1 MTKPEFWAVFSDHP
15 GLYIWIV
22 AVILFLSFCLTR
34 VLRISLFHP
43 ATFYLF
49 FNYQFALIAVVYLSF
64 LGYIEAYLY
73 GYFYFSQLFF
83 WIGFI
88 FFYIV
93 SAFLSR
99 ARVKGEG
106 GFKLSRGFRIAYNYS
121 FYSYLFVSI
130 FSFGMFGVPALADS
144 KWSVYAA
151 IPLAG
156 VIGRVI
162 SALPYFIVVCLSVSY
177 LNFGRL
183 KRFDFFVLF
192 VLILFG
198 ALGGSKVFFLKLFF
212 IAFLVFFNL
221 DRPLL
226 PARNLAS
233 GRVSKKGSILF
244 LGAIACFLLVSIL
257 VYYHQLATRSVSENP
272 FMLIVQRLVMSG
284 DLQIMTLPN
293 SVIERLNYGESL
305 VSIVFYELKGLLAV
319 LGVLIEGRS
328 LGVKTMVEHY
338 PSWEANIGPASTF
351 DVFFYVYFKQIAYLT
366 CFVVGA
372 LVGFLSAFKVRA
384 RNESELILYVI
395 LVCGVY
401 VLIYNPQIWISE
413 TIFNLTFFMLF
424 YLLVKLR
431 VALNG
436 K

>member
-1 MTKPEFWAVFSDHP
+1 MTKPEFWAVFSSYP
-15 GLYIWIV
+15 GQYIWIAALV
-22 AVILFLSFCLTR
+22 LLLSFSVTR
-34 VLRISLFHP
+34 VLRISVFHP

-73 GYFYFSQLFF
+73 RYFYLSQLFF
-83 WIGFI
+83 WIGFFL
-88 FFYIV
+88 FFWI
-93 SAFLSR
+93 SSLLSQ
-99 ARVKGEG
+99 ARSKSESV
-106 GFKLSRGFRIAYNYS
+106 FKLSRGFRITYNYS
-121 FYSYLFVSI
+121 FYSYLFISI
-130 FSFGMFGVPALADS
+130 FSFSMFGLPALANS

-162 SALPYFIVVCLSVSY
+162 SVLPYFVVVCLSVSY
-177 LNFGRL
+177 LSFGRL

-198 ALGGSKVFFLKLFF
+198 ALGGSKIFFLKLFF

-221 DRPLL
+221 DKPLL
-226 PARNLAS
+226 SAKSLTS
-233 GRVSKKGSILF
+233 GTISKKGFILS
-244 LGAIACFLLVSIL
+244 LGAIACFLMVSIL
-257 VYYHQLATRSVSENP
+257 VYYHQLTTRSVSENP

-293 SVIERLNYGESL
+293 SVVERLNHGEDF
-305 VSIVFYELKGLLAV
+305 VSIVFYELKGLLAA

-338 PSWEANIGPASTF
+338 PSWEENIGPASTF
-351 DVFFYVYFKQIAYLT
+351 DIFFYVYFKQIAYLV

-372 LVGFLSAFKVRA
+372 LVGFLSALKVRA
-384 RNESELILYVI
+384 RNESGLIFYVI
-395 LVCGVY
+395 LACGVY

-413 TIFNLTFFMLF
+413 TIFNLTFFVFF
-424 YLLVKLR
+424 YLLVKFR